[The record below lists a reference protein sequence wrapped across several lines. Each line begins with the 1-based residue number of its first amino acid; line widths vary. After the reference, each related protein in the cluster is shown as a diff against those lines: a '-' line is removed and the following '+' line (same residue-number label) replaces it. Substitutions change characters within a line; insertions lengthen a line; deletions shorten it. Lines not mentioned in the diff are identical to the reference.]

1 MQRDRLIEPRD
12 LTTHRLSNSLG
23 LKIEVTNLGG
33 KIMSLEVQDKEGK
46 QTDVVLGYDHAA
58 DYLQGNSFF
67 GALIGRYSNR
77 IAHGK
82 FTLEGKEYTLP
93 VNNGLHVLHG
103 GKEGFHNV
111 LWDIQPVDSAEG
123 EALQLSYLSRDG
135 ACGFPGTMKVKVTYT
150 LTSDNAL
157 SIQYEAETDKTTL
170 INLTHHSFFN
180 LAGEGNGDILGHRL
194 AIFGDYFTPVKQG
207 LIPTGELRSV
217 INTPFDFRQPRLIG
231 EQIEQKEEQLL
242 LGRGYDHNWVLNKP
256 DGSSLSLAAI
266 VEEPVSGLK
275 MEVWTTEPGL
285 QFYSGN
291 FLDGTDHGK
300 GHKKYAYRSAFCLE
314 AQHFPDSP
322 NHPHFPATVLNPGQT
337 YRQHTLYKFIL
348 PG

>member
-1 MQRDRLIEPRD
+1 MLSDYSIEPHE
-12 LTTHRLSNSLG
+12 LTTHRLSNLQG
-23 LKIEVTNLGG
+23 LKMEVTNLGG
-33 KIMSLEVQDKEGK
+33 KIMSLKVRDKDGK
-46 QTDVVLGYDHAA
+46 LTDVVLGYDQAA
-58 DYLQGNSFF
+58 DYLQGNPFF
-67 GALIGRYSNR
+67 GALIGRYANR

-82 FTLEGKEYTLP
+82 FTLEGKDYTLP

-111 LWDIQPVDSAEG
+111 LWNVQPLDSAEG
-123 EALQLSYLSRDG
+123 EALELSYLSRDG
-135 ACGFPGTMKVKVTYT
+135 ACGFPGTMTVKVIYT
-150 LTSDNAL
+150 LTSHNAL
-157 SIQYEAETDKTTL
+157 SIRYEAETDKTTL

-180 LAGEGNGDILGHRL
+180 LAGEGSGDILGHRM
-194 AIFGDYFTPVKQG
+194 AIFGNYFTPVTHG

-217 INTPFDFRQPRLIG
+217 INTPFDFRQPRMIG
-231 EQIEQKEEQLL
+231 EQIDQKEEQLF
-242 LGRGYDHNWVLNKP
+242 LGRGYDHNWALNKTA
-256 DGSSLSLAAI
+256 GLLSRAAL

-291 FLDGTDHGK
+291 FLDGTDIGK
-300 GHKKYAYRSAFCLE
+300 GLKKYAYRSAFCLE

-322 NHPHFPATVLNPGQT
+322 HHSHFPSTVLDPGQT
-337 YRQHTLYKFIL
+337 YRQHTVYKFLI